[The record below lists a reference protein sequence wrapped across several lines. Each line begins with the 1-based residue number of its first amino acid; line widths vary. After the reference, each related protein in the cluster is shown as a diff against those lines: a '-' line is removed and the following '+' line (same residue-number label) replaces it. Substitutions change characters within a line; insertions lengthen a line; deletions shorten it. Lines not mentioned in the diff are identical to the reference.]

1 VADDS
6 PADHLIDMALNA
18 LNNYGPMESALY
30 DDTGTYGSRSLETDP
45 VQAATLLSSDLS
57 PVPTMASSSVST
69 DGAESD
75 GSDLSF
81 VVADDCIIHDDLSS
95 SSSQLDASHA
105 DLSMDGIPADQCRYQ
120 LRQLKKFDRSKVTD
134 GLLEAVEFEREL
146 ARRADSLGSARV
158 TSQVVPYT
166 YVDKT
171 GIVDDVD
178 EDDLVICNAAEAFDY
193 VLDPERSLLM
203 YIMQVDFQTATKQ
216 QRLTLDVLPTSQKIV
231 RWLKK
236 FTARVR
242 IQQMDTANFSLQEAA
257 SRWRLALTDFFFESL
272 DAQHVV
278 DCLELT
284 HYVGKSAAHLVATHI
299 LAEIRTFV
307 RAKRMRVS
315 SALLNKYALVSVSG
329 NLAVQQARACNKD
342 IDKLR
347 SKPLSD
353 VQRLFAH
360 NSFGALAD
368 DNGDVGLEH
377 VPSFDTFRT
386 VIGTLVKH
394 NPATLHNDR
403 CTDMITAIRGL
414 MGEEGYLH
422 GLSSNPDRFIDSC
435 KEAAAQC
442 GFLFD
447 HGFFESLLSLL
458 MDDSVSDF
466 R

>member
-1 VADDS
+1 
-6 PADHLIDMALNA
+6 M
-18 LNNYGPMESALY
+18 
-30 DDTGTYGSRSLETDP
+30 
-45 VQAATLLSSDLS
+45 
-57 PVPTMASSSVST
+57 
-69 DGAESD
+69 
-75 GSDLSF
+75 
-81 VVADDCIIHDDLSS
+81 
-95 SSSQLDASHA
+95 HA
-105 DLSMDGIPADQCRYQ
+105 CFLFACAKRQRHKYMFPSMQ
-120 LRQLKKFDRSKVTD
+120 
-134 GLLEAVEFEREL
+134 
-146 ARRADSLGSARV
+146 
-158 TSQVVPYT
+158 
-166 YVDKT
+166 
-171 GIVDDVD
+171 
-178 EDDLVICNAAEAFDY
+178 
-193 VLDPERSLLM
+193 
-203 YIMQVDFQTATKQ
+203 TKQ
-216 QRLTLDVLPTSQKIV
+216 QHLTLDVLPTAQKIV

-257 SRWRLALTDFFFESL
+257 SRWRLALTDLFFESL

-315 SALLNKYALVSVSG
+315 SALLNEYALVSVSG

-403 CTDMITAIRGL
+403 CTDMITAIRSL
-414 MGEEGYLH
+414 MGEEGYTCMVCPAIQTGLLTAAKKQLH
-422 GLSSNPDRFIDSC
+422 
-435 KEAAAQC
+435 QC
-442 GFLFD
+442 GFCLITV
-447 HGFFESLLSLL
+447 SLSPCCLC
-458 MDDSVSDF
+458 
-466 R
+466 